1 MSMAKEVILKGE
13 SLALGY
19 KKNNKESIIAE
30 EISFSLEK
38 GKLTCLL
45 GPNGVGKSTLIK
57 TIMGQIPVLKGKI
70 TLSGKDISDFNSKLL
85 AKKIAVVL
93 TDKVT
98 LGNLTVYQLVSL
110 GRIPHTSWLGNL
122 SNHDHEV
129 VEKALRA
136 TNTTYL
142 KHKVLSEL
150 SDGQLQKVMIAR
162 ALVQDGEVLI
172 LDEPTAHLD
181 LINRFEIMHLLR
193 KIAQEEGKAV
203 LVVTHDLDIAIET
216 ADEFWLMQCG
226 LPLICGSPEDLI
238 VNNKINLLLPND
250 SLKFDISTGKVQ
262 ESKGYDYPKILGEE
276 KLTRWLKLVI
286 RKNKLILPTDLI
298 SITITEIPFLITVK
312 SEGEMFEFTSFKS
325 FLNSNF
331 SLES

>member
-1 MSMAKEVILKGE
+1 MGTKVILKGE

-19 KKNNKESIIAE
+19 KKQGKESIIAE

-57 TIMGQIPVLKGKI
+57 TIMGQIPVLKGEI
-70 TLSGKDISDFNSKLL
+70 TLAGKPISNFNSKLL

-93 TDKVT
+93 TDKIS

-122 SNHDHEV
+122 STQDHEV
-129 VEKALRA
+129 VERALAA
-136 TNTTYL
+136 TSTSYL
-142 KHKVLSEL
+142 KDKVLSEL

-193 KIAQEEGKAV
+193 SIAQEEGKAV

-226 LPLICGSPEDLI
+226 LPLECAAPEDLI
-238 VNNKINLLLPND
+238 ISGKINLLLPSG
-250 SLKFDISTGKVQ
+250 SLKFNPVTGKIQ
-262 ESKGYDYPKILGEE
+262 DSIPYDFPMIQGDEMLSN
-276 KLTRWLKLVI
+276 WLKLIIKKNSLVFADDLQVI
-286 RKNKLILPTDLI
+286 SVSNH
-298 SITITEIPFLITVK
+298 PFLIKLKREEKDQV
-312 SEGEMFEFTSFKS
+312 FNSFKT
-325 FLNSNF
+325 FLEYF
-331 SLES
+331 LK

>member
-1 MSMAKEVILKGE
+1 METKVILEGE

-19 KKNNKESIIAE
+19 IKQGEEAIIAE

-57 TIMGQIPVLKGKI
+57 TIMGQIPVLKGEI
-70 TLSGKDISDFNSKLL
+70 ILSGKTISDYNSKLL

-93 TDKVT
+93 TDKVA
-98 LGNLTVYQLVSL
+98 LGNLNVYQLVSL

-122 SNHDHEV
+122 SIQDHEV
-129 VEKALRA
+129 VESALRV
-136 TNTTYL
+136 TNTSYL
-142 KHKVLSEL
+142 RAKVLSEL

-181 LINRFEIMHLLR
+181 LINRFEIMHLLK

-226 LPLICGSPEDLI
+226 LPLICAVPEDLI
-238 VNNKINLLLPND
+238 VSGRINLLLPNGH
-250 SLKFDISTGKVQ
+250 LEFNPLTGKIQ
-262 ESKGYDYPKILGEE
+262 DSTSYTYPPIEGKEILSN
-276 KLTRWLKLVI
+276 WLKLII
-286 RKNKLILPTDLI
+286 RKNSLVFNDKLQLI
-298 SITITEIPFLITVK
+298 SISEKPLLIKLKWKNKEKV
-312 SEGEMFEFTSFKS
+312 FNSFKS
-325 FLNSNF
+325 FLEYF
-331 SLES
+331 LK

>member
-1 MSMAKEVILKGE
+1 MILKGE

-19 KKNNKESIIAE
+19 KKQGKESIIAE

-57 TIMGQIPVLKGKI
+57 TIMGQIPVLKGEI
-70 TLSGKDISDFNSKLL
+70 ILSGKAISDYNSKLL

-93 TDKVT
+93 TDKVA

-122 SNHDHEV
+122 SIQDHEV
-129 VEKALRA
+129 VERALAA
-136 TNTTYL
+136 TNTSYL
-142 KHKVLSEL
+142 KDKLLSEL

-193 KIAQEEGKAV
+193 KIAQDEGKAV

-238 VNNKINLLLPND
+238 VNKKIDLLLPND

-262 ESKGYDYPKILGEE
+262 ESKEYTYPKILGEE
-276 KLTRWLKLVI
+276 KLTRWLKLFI
-286 RKNKLILPTDLI
+286 RKNKLELPADLI
-298 SITITEIPFLITVK
+298 SLGITETPFLISLK
-312 SEGEMFEFTSFKS
+312 SENENLEFTSFKS
-325 FLNSNF
+325 FLNYF
-331 SLES
+331 SKS

>member
-1 MSMAKEVILKGE
+1 MSIGIEVILKGE
-13 SLALGY
+13 SLSLGY
-19 KKNNKESIIAE
+19 KKQSKESVIAE

-57 TIMGQIPVLKGKI
+57 TIMGQIPILKGKI
-70 TLSGKDISDFNSKLL
+70 TLSGKAISGFNAKLL
-85 AKKIAVVL
+85 ARKIAVVL
-93 TDKVT
+93 TDKVA

-129 VEKALRA
+129 VEKALNA

-142 KHKVLSEL
+142 KDTVLSEL

-162 ALVQDGEVLI
+162 ALVQDGEILI

-203 LVVTHDLDIAIET
+203 LVVTHDLDIAIES

-238 VNNKINLLLPND
+238 VSNKINLLLPND

-262 ESKGYDYPKILGEE
+262 ESKEYDYPKIEGEE

-286 RKNKLILPTDLI
+286 RKNKLVFPADMI
-298 SITITEIPFLITVK
+298 SLTITETPFLISMK
-312 SEGEMFEFTSFKS
+312 SHKELLEFTSFKS
-325 FLNSNF
+325 FLNPF
-331 SLES
+331 LKF

>member
-1 MSMAKEVILKGE
+1 MGSEVVLKGE
-13 SLALGY
+13 GLALGY
-19 KKNNKESIIAE
+19 KKQGKESVIAK

-57 TIMGQIPVLKGKI
+57 TIMGQIPILKGKI
-70 TLSGKDISDFNSKLL
+70 TLMGTDILDFNPKLL

-93 TDKVT
+93 TDKVA

-122 SNHDHEV
+122 SSQDHEV
-129 VEKALRA
+129 VERSLVA
-136 TNTTYL
+136 TNTSYL
-142 KHKVLSEL
+142 KDKVLSEL

-193 KIAQEEGKAV
+193 SIAQEEGKAV
-203 LVVTHDLDIAIET
+203 LVVTHDLDIAIDT

-226 LPLICGSPEDLI
+226 LPLVCAVPEDLI
-238 VNNKINLLLPND
+238 VSGEINLLLPSA
-250 SLKFDISTGKVQ
+250 SLQFNPLTGKI
-262 ESKGYDYPKILGEE
+262 EDSMPYTYPPIEGKEILSN
-276 KLTRWLKLVI
+276 WLKLII
-286 RKNKLILPTDLI
+286 RKNSLVFAEDFQGI
-298 SITITEIPFLITVK
+298 SISDYPFLIKVK
-312 SEGEMFEFTSFKS
+312 WEKKEQIYNCFKS
-325 FLNSNF
+325 FVEDF
-331 SLES
+331 S